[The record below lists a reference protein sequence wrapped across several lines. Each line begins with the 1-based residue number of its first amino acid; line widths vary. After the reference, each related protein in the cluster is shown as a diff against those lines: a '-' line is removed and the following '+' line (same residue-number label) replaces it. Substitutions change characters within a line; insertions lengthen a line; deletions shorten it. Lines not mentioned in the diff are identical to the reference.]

1 MLDFL
6 MTLSDSLQ
14 EEFGQQRVQDQEK
27 DGLFVQDK
35 RNTTRTKDG
44 KHHKQ
49 WKNNKNKCQAK
60 M

>member
-1 MLDFL
+1 MV
-6 MTLSDSLQ
+6 
-14 EEFGQQRVQDQEK
+14 GQQRVQDQEK

-49 WKNNKNKCQAK
+49 WKNNKNNKCQAK